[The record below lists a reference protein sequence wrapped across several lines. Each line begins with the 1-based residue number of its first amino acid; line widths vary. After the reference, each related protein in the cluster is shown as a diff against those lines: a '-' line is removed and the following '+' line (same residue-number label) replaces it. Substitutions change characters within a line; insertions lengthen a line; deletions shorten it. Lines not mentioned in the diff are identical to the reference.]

1 MAINAIQKIKA
12 TMCLL
17 ISHLEHHDGFVKLT
31 SVYLAS
37 QVVQPAR
44 NVGNYKVCNK
54 NMCWNCESKHR

>member
-17 ISHLEHHDGFVKLT
+17 ISHLELT

-44 NVGNYKVCNK
+44 KVGNYKVCNK